1 MQASK
6 IQSSSDEAATQESL
20 VRRLAPLLPDHDVSG
35 LVEAFDTQ
43 GFCVIPELL
52 DTAQLERQ
60 REALAPWIDDGP

>member
-6 IQSSSDEAATQESL
+6 IQSSSDEPATQENL
-20 VRRLAPLLPDHDVSG
+20 VQRLTPLLPDHDVTG

-52 DTAQLERQ
+52 DAV
-60 REALAPWIDDGP
+60 